1 MHSPL
6 PDTKWSAG
14 SIRITSR
21 TVRAEEISV
30 RLGVVPDEQ
39 LEQGS
44 LMSPRNP
51 SSARR
56 ETSVWIRRSGLG
68 SDSQLEEHVAA
79 LVRLVNGCREELTRL
94 SVDCDLELYLGFG
107 SDNGQ
112 GGCVLPAHLL
122 AEVGGLGLDVVL
134 DLYPPTSEGGVVGGD
149 RRLRQ
154 CGVDGLGG

>member
-1 MHSPL
+1 MPEHLTMHSPL

-30 RLGVVPDEQ
+30 CLGIAPDEQ
-39 LEQGS
+39 FEQGS

-68 SDSQLEEHVAA
+68 SDSRLEEHLAA
-79 LVRLVNGCREELTRL
+79 LVRLANGCREELTRL
-94 SVDCDLELYLGFG
+94 SVDCDLELCLGFG
-107 SDNGQ
+107 SENGQ

-134 DLYPPTSEGGVVGGD
+134 DLYPPTSERDVVGG
-149 RRLRQ
+149 
-154 CGVDGLGG
+154 